1 MIYLS
6 ENPLIT
12 VVPKILENALSDPAK
27 EVGRFVSN
35 IFYVVFS
42 PINFPTEKYRLR
54 QEKNLVAYSKSLEA
68 EISKIPENNLIDPP
82 LNIVGPALEASKYY
96 IEDEPIRNMFA
107 KLIASSMNSE
117 TTSNTH
123 PSFIEMI
130 KQMTPLDAQNLSLIG
145 DDDNDIPVANVLI
158 RASIDGVE
166 LPIIRNFFL
175 SNEHCIDHELND
187 ASLINLERL
196 GLIELNY
203 QTHFKNNDLYEP
215 FKNTELYL
223 KIIEFSKEKGY
234 KKVSL
239 QKGRAKLT
247 TFGKQFFTVCIE

>member
-1 MIYLS
+1 MP
-6 ENPLIT
+6 ENPLLT

-54 QEKNLVAYSKSLEA
+54 QEKNLEAYSKSLDT
-68 EISKIPENNLIDPP
+68 EISKIPESNLIDPP

-117 TTSNTH
+117 TTSNAH

-145 DDDNDIPVANVLI
+145 VNDTGLPIANCLVLADI
-158 RASIDGVE
+158 NSGE
-166 LPIIRNFFL
+166 LPILRDLFL
-175 SNEHCIDHELND
+175 NNDNCKDHYLNA
-187 ASLINLERL
+187 ASLKNLERL
-196 GLIELNY
+196 GLIELDY
-203 QTHFKNNDLYEP
+203 LFHFKNDDLYEP
-215 FKNTELYL
+215 FQKTEEYL
-223 KIIEFSKEKGY
+223 KIVELSNKKGY
-234 KKVSL
+234 EVSL
-239 QKGRAKLT
+239 QKGRAQVT
-247 TFGKQFFTVCIE
+247 TFGNQFYNVCIE

>member
-1 MIYLS
+1 MS
-6 ENPLIT
+6 ENPLLT

-54 QEKNLVAYSKSLEA
+54 QEKNLEAYSQSLDT
-68 EISKIPENNLIDPP
+68 EISKIPESNLIDPP

-117 TTSNTH
+117 TNSKTH

-145 DDDNDIPVANVLI
+145 GNDSNIPIANVLVQADI
-158 RASIDGVE
+158 NGVE
-166 LPIIRNFFL
+166 LPILRNLFL
-175 SNEHCIDHELND
+175 NNENCKDHYLNE

-196 GLIELNY
+196 GLIELDY
-203 QTHFKNNDLYEP
+203 QFHFKNGDLYEP
-215 FKNTELYL
+215 FKNTEEYI
-223 KIIEFSKEKGY
+223 KIVKLSEEKGY
-234 KKVSL
+234 MEVSL
-239 QKGRAKLT
+239 QKGRAKVT
-247 TFGKQFFTVCIE
+247 TFGNQFFNVCIE